1 VIELGVIKLRFFPEA
16 ELDIAEFT
24 DIVPVL
30 CKVAKGL
37 LLIWVWIEDGL
48 TFEVLAL
55 PVYQVPEAHSPVGSK
70 VAVETVI
77 ADGILLVFTDST
89 KFWNPGAE

>member
-1 VIELGVIKLRFFPEA
+1 MESGV
-16 ELDIAEFT
+16 
-24 DIVPVL
+24 
-30 CKVAKGL
+30 
-37 LLIWVWIEDGL
+37 
-48 TFEVLAL
+48 TFEVLL
-55 PVYQVPEAHSPVGSK
+55 VPVYQVPEAHSPVESI